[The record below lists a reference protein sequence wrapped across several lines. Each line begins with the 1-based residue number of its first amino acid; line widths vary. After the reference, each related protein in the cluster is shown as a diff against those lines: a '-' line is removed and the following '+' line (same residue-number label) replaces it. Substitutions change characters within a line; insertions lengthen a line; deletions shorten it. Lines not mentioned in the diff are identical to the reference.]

1 MKNESKDKYNL
12 PRGLWWRETTGRIAL
27 CRCPKCGRENYCMN
41 VLSGICTWCGFDANS
56 YYNNDNKSMKLTKN
70 EQWIL
75 DYLKGKDYVSPTVIG
90 KSHASVT
97 GSAGFT
103 HHSSWASPICLRLVK
118 KGLLVRNEK
127 GHYKLNADEK

>member
-70 EQWIL
+70 EQWIRVAYG
-75 DYLKGKDYVSPTVIG
+75 DRKKPRIG
-90 KSHASVT
+90 YWKCWLYTS
-97 GSAGFT
+97 
-103 HHSSWASPICLRLVK
+103 
-118 KGLLVRNEK
+118 
-127 GHYKLNADEK
+127 